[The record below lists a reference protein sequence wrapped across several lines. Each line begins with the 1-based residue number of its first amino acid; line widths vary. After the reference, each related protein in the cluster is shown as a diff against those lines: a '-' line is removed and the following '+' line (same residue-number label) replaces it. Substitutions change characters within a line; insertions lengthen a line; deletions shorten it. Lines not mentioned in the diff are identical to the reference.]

1 MNPLIAVQA
10 ALPPPSLLP
19 TWRQVMH
26 ASRGLLQN
34 TLEQLVE
41 LSNNDTEWQVCDS
54 DVDNAVELALDH
66 VRRMS
71 THQPEDRFDFELEWL
86 KAAATLRL
94 AHAAFGR
101 PDSLFGMRLT
111 AAIHQMEI
119 LPELMEF
126 VDESDD
132 A

>member
-71 THQPEDRFDFELEWL
+71 TH
-86 KAAATLRL
+86 
-94 AHAAFGR
+94 
-101 PDSLFGMRLT
+101 
-111 AAIHQMEI
+111 
-119 LPELMEF
+119 
-126 VDESDD
+126 
-132 A
+132 